1 MPLTG
6 GVVITQGG
14 IGPNSRVSCPAGYT
28 LFSCGAGNIQQ
39 DSPDVFRFAT
49 PINNSTCWC
58 RDNGGVGCVAYCRPV
73 NPAGY
78 EIVSAS
84 ITGNGTAACPAGK
97 KVMSCNIKPNGNG
110 AEPFRKF
117 YPGIILSQSGI
128 FLTFA
133 VQSKC
138 LSKFVEF

>member
-14 IGPNSRVSCPAGYT
+14 IGPNIRVSCPPGYT

-39 DSPDVFRFAT
+39 NSPDVFRFAT
-49 PINNSTCWC
+49 PINNSTCSC

-78 EIVSAS
+78 EIVSAN
-84 ITGNGTAACPAGK
+84 IIGNGIAECPAGK
-97 KVMSCNIKPNGNG
+97 KVMSCNIKPTGNA

-117 YPGIILSQSGI
+117 YPGIKSQYGTFLS
-128 FLTFA
+128 
-133 VQSKC
+133 
-138 LSKFVEF
+138 